1 MSEIKIMIATPC
13 YTGQCYM
20 GYALSLVKTYT
31 FFSFHKQVKLLH
43 KFISYDCSIPRA
55 RNTFVATMLSDPTIT
70 HLLFIDADMK
80 WEPEDIGKLIMAK
93 KPIIG
98 AAIPKKNYNWDRLRQ
113 PQVRQLIMDD
123 TLSAEE
129 FQKLIKM
136 YLVDYAVNLGETRQA
151 VDGIIE
157 ADTIG
162 TAFLLIE
169 RNVLE
174 KMCAAFGQRKISKS
188 PTEMPEQDRPYFY
201 SLFDQE
207 NREGEYLSSDYCFC
221 RLWQSIGGKVYADL
235 SINLG
240 HQGSEEYEGN
250 LVSISKTSAKYKNSP
265 SQ

>member
-1 MSEIKIMIATPC
+1 MIATPC
-13 YTGQCYM
+13 YTGQCYI
-20 GYALSLVKTYT
+20 GYALSLVKTYS
-31 FFSFHKQVKLLH
+31 FFSVHKQVKLVH

-55 RNTFVATMLSDPTIT
+55 RNCFVASMLADPTIT

-123 TLSAEE
+123 TLSPAE

-151 VDGIIE
+151 VEGIIE

-162 TAFLLIE
+162 SAFLLIE
-169 RNVLE
+169 RSLLE
-174 KMCAAFGQRKISKS
+174 KMCAAFPERKINNGPSGIL
-188 PTEMPEQDRPYFY
+188 EQDKPYLY

-207 NREGEYLSSDYCFC
+207 NREGVYLSSDYCFC

-250 LVSISKTSAKYKNSP
+250 LLTISKTTANLTKPPAKKP
-265 SQ
+265 